1 MLRILTCIVAMFALH
16 QAVSA
21 QSENTSTRV
30 IKILGEASATF
41 FPDQADVSIGVETS
55 GKNVADIKR
64 DNDQRVKAVVASLS
78 ALGIPQKD
86 IQTQDVSVSPVYDWS
101 DSRRKFLRYE
111 MRNSVRIRITDLSK
125 LQSVIDNGLQE
136 GSNILNSVAF
146 SISRRDQIK
155 DSLQVVAAR
164 NAKIQAAAVASAV
177 NAQVGKVISID
188 LILPRGGRL
197 DDQDYDAAQR
207 MTMARANNTESTS
220 TPVFPEEV
228 KLSSVVLVTF
238 ELE

>member
-1 MLRILTCIVAMFALH
+1 
-16 QAVSA
+16 
-21 QSENTSTRV
+21 
-30 IKILGEASATF
+30 
-41 FPDQADVSIGVETS
+41 
-55 GKNVADIKR
+55 
-64 DNDQRVKAVVASLS
+64 
-78 ALGIPQKD
+78 
-86 IQTQDVSVSPVYDWS
+86 
-101 DSRRKFLRYE
+101 

-177 NAQVGKVISID
+177 NAQVGKAISID

-197 DDQDYDAAQR
+197 DDQEDYDAAQR

-220 TPVFPEEV
+220 TCLPRR
-228 KLSSVVLVTF
+228 SQA
-238 ELE
+238 

>member
-1 MLRILTCIVAMFALH
+1 
-16 QAVSA
+16 
-21 QSENTSTRV
+21 
-30 IKILGEASATF
+30 
-41 FPDQADVSIGVETS
+41 
-55 GKNVADIKR
+55 
-64 DNDQRVKAVVASLS
+64 
-78 ALGIPQKD
+78 
-86 IQTQDVSVSPVYDWS
+86 
-101 DSRRKFLRYE
+101 

-207 MTMARANNTESTS
+207 MTMARADNTESTS